1 MITIPSSVTTAL
13 ASTHYRVA
21 LLADLPGTGMSVTD
35 NHKPITFGGTTYS
48 ATDGLLLKTSDVSRT
63 TAIEVNSY
71 TLTFSGADKSAYT
84 QYYDNTHV
92 GKSATLYLA
101 FLDDDYALLDSGSVV
116 EMYTGIIDT
125 WALSET
131 GTTSDFSIKMTNHWS
146 TFEIINGRFTNSSS
160 QQEVYDGD
168 TIFEY
173 STQDKLPLKWGI

>member
-48 ATDGLLLKTSDVSRT
+48 ATDGLFLKTSDVSRT

-101 FLDDDYALLDSGSVV
+101 FLDDDYALLHYGSVV

>member
-1 MITIPSSVTTAL
+1 MITIPSSVSTAL
-13 ASTHYRVA
+13 ASSDYRVA

-48 ATDGLLLKTSDVSRT
+48 ATDGLLLKTSNVNRT

-84 QYYDNTHV
+84 QYHSNAHV

-101 FLDDDYALLDSGSVV
+101 FLDDDYALLDSASVI

-125 WALSET
+125 W
-131 GTTSDFSIKMTNHWS
+131 S
-146 TFEIINGRFTNSSS
+146 TFEIVNGRFTNSSS

-168 TIFEY
+168 TIFEF